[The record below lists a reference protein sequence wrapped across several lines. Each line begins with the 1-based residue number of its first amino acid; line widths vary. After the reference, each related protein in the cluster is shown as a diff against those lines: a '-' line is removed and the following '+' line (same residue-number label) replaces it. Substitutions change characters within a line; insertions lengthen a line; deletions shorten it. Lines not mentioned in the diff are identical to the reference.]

1 MVVPLS
7 SSLDVHFDC
16 WPRHNLSGSLH
27 SLPQSFASLRSR
39 HLRHTS
45 GSLERDV
52 VSGSTLSANRI
63 ELSSKGLRGTLNSDI
78 STAELH
84 SLRQGQS
91 RI

>member
-1 MVVPLS
+1 MVPLFS
-7 SSLDVHFDC
+7 PLDVHSDC
-16 WPRHNLSGSLH
+16 WPPDICLVLYHPLQ
-27 SLPQSFASLRSR
+27 QSFASLRSR

-45 GSLERDV
+45 GSLESDV

-63 ELSSKGLRGTLNSDI
+63 ELSSKGLRGTLNSNI

-84 SLRQGQS
+84 TLRKGQS